1 LTEPASPSP
10 PRGEGPRVQDRPSPS
25 LSPGGGG
32 LEAENLAC
40 RRGERLVF
48 AGVSFAVPR
57 GGALLLTGPNGSGK
71 SSLLRVLSG
80 LLPPEA
86 GRLLWDGKRVADDPS
101 AHHERLH
108 FQSHLDAIKPALTAF
123 ETLQFWAGLR
133 GASADAV
140 DRSLQRVRL
149 AHLAEWP
156 CRFLSAGQKRR
167 LALARLFAAPAPLWL
182 LDEPTTGLDSEAV
195 ADLET
200 AIAEHRAEGGLVVLS
215 THTPVRLEE
224 ALSLDLG
231 AR

>member
-1 LTEPASPSP
+1 
-10 PRGEGPRVQDRPSPS
+10 
-25 LSPGGGG
+25 
-32 LEAENLAC
+32 
-40 RRGERLVF
+40 
-48 AGVSFAVPR
+48 VPR

-71 SSLLRVLSG
+71 SSLLRVITG

-86 GRLLWDGKRVADDPS
+86 GRLLWEGQPVHEDLS
-101 AHHERLH
+101 AHHARLH
-108 FQSHLDAIKPALTAF
+108 FQSHLDAIKPALTVV
-123 ETLQFWAGLR
+123 ETLRFWAGLR
-133 GASADAV
+133 GASGEGV
-140 DRSLQRVRL
+140 DRALERVRL

-200 AIAEHRAEGGLVVLS
+200 AIARHRAGGGLVVLS
-215 THTPVRLEE
+215 THTPVRLEG

-231 AR
+231 PR